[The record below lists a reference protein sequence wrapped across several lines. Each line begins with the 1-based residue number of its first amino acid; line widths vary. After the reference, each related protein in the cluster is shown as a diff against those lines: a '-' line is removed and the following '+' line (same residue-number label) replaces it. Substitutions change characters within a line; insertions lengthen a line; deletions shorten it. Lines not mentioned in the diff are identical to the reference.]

1 MHRQLNKNNNNNMKN
16 TLTELAAV
24 RRYMNTDYIFAT
36 VALAGCAALL
46 VMTIYVTVEAI
57 CR

>member
-1 MHRQLNKNNNNNMKN
+1 MKN
-16 TLTELAAV
+16 TLPRLAAV
-24 RRYMNTDYIFAT
+24 RRYLNTDYIFAA

-46 VMTIYVTVEAI
+46 AITICVTVEVI

>member
-1 MHRQLNKNNNNNMKN
+1 MKN
-16 TLTELAAV
+16 TSNKLAAV
-24 RRYMNTDYIFAT
+24 RRYMNTDYIFAA

-46 VMTIYVTVEAI
+46 VMAIYVTVEAI

>member
-1 MHRQLNKNNNNNMKN
+1 MKN

-46 VMTIYVTVEAI
+46 VMTIYVTVEVI